1 MNWNNKKVLVT
12 GGASFIGS
20 HLCEQIVQKGAKV
33 RVAENFSSGARDHL
47 AHIECETLEGDL
59 LDPSFCDQATKGM
72 EVVFHLAADH
82 GGRGYI
88 DSHPVECSTN
98 MILDGQVFRHAHRN
112 EAEKIIFK
120 NKQIRKKLEL
130 YIFKIV
136 RKKRSDFIKQEK
148 EKKTRLIFIDIPLL
162 FENNLEKQFHKVI
175 SIIASKQVRLKR
187 LKKTRKMT
195 ETQFKNIIKSQTS
208 DVIRKNKSD
217 YVIYNNS
224 TLKDYK
230 TKINKLINK
239 L

>member
-1 MNWNNKKVLVT
+1 MTKIIAIT
-12 GGASFIGS
+12 GGIGS
-20 HLCEQIVQKGAKV
+20 GKSTLCSKLKDKGFKIHSSDEQVAKIYKNPDKKFFTYL
-33 RVAENFSSGARDHL
+33 RTIGLSKSISKKN
-47 AHIECETLEGDL
+47 
-59 LDPSFCDQATKGM
+59 
-72 EVVFHLAADH
+72 
-82 GGRGYI
+82 I
-88 DSHPVECSTN
+88 DKNVIS
-98 MILDGQVFRHAHRN
+98 
-112 EAEKIIFK
+112 KIIFE

-148 EKKTRLIFIDIPLL
+148 DKKTKLIFIDIPLL

-208 DVIRKNKSD
+208 DVIRKKKSD

-230 TKINKLINK
+230 IKINKLISK

>member
-1 MNWNNKKVLVT
+1 MTKIIAIT
-12 GGASFIGS
+12 GGIGS
-20 HLCEQIVQKGAKV
+20 GKSTLCSKLKDKGFKIHSSDEQVAKIYKNPDKKFFTYL
-33 RVAENFSSGARDHL
+33 RTIGLSKSISKKN
-47 AHIECETLEGDL
+47 
-59 LDPSFCDQATKGM
+59 
-72 EVVFHLAADH
+72 
-82 GGRGYI
+82 I
-88 DSHPVECSTN
+88 DKKIIS
-98 MILDGQVFRHAHRN
+98 
-112 EAEKIIFK
+112 KIIFE

>member
-1 MNWNNKKVLVT
+1 MTQTIAITGGIGSGKSTFCSKLKEKGFKIHSSDEQVAKIYKNPNKK
-12 GGASFIGS
+12 FITYLRTIGLS
-20 HLCEQIVQKGAKV
+20 KSISKK
-33 RVAENFSSGARDHL
+33 N
-47 AHIECETLEGDL
+47 
-59 LDPSFCDQATKGM
+59 
-72 EVVFHLAADH
+72 
-82 GGRGYI
+82 I
-88 DSHPVECSTN
+88 DKKIIS
-98 MILDGQVFRHAHRN
+98 
-112 EAEKIIFK
+112 KIIFE

-175 SIIASKQVRLKR
+175 SIISSKQARLKR

-195 ETQFKNIIKSQTS
+195 ETQFKNIIRSQTS

-230 TKINKLINK
+230 AKINKLINK

>member
-1 MNWNNKKVLVT
+1 MTKTIAIT
-12 GGASFIGS
+12 GGIGS
-20 HLCEQIVQKGAKV
+20 GKSTFCSKLKEKGFKIHSSDEQVAKIYKNPEKKFV
-33 RVAENFSSGARDHL
+33 TYLRTIGLSKSISKKN
-47 AHIECETLEGDL
+47 
-59 LDPSFCDQATKGM
+59 
-72 EVVFHLAADH
+72 
-82 GGRGYI
+82 I
-88 DSHPVECSTN
+88 DKKIIS
-98 MILDGQVFRHAHRN
+98 
-112 EAEKIIFK
+112 KIIFE

-148 EKKTRLIFIDIPLL
+148 QKKTKLIFIDIPLL
-162 FENNLEKQFHKVI
+162 FENNLDKQFNKII

-195 ETQFKNIIKSQTS
+195 ENQFKNITRSQTS
-208 DVIRKNKSD
+208 DVIRKKKSD

-230 TKINKLINK
+230 IKINKLISK

>member
-1 MNWNNKKVLVT
+1 MTKTIAIT
-12 GGASFIGS
+12 GGIGS
-20 HLCEQIVQKGAKV
+20 GKSTFCSKLKEKGFKIHSSDEQVAKIYKNPEKKFV
-33 RVAENFSSGARDHL
+33 TYLRTIGLSKSISKKN
-47 AHIECETLEGDL
+47 
-59 LDPSFCDQATKGM
+59 
-72 EVVFHLAADH
+72 
-82 GGRGYI
+82 I
-88 DSHPVECSTN
+88 DKKIIS
-98 MILDGQVFRHAHRN
+98 
-112 EAEKIIFK
+112 KIIFE

-148 EKKTRLIFIDIPLL
+148 QKKTRLIFIDIPLL

-195 ETQFKNIIKSQTS
+195 EIQFKNIIKSQTS